1 MTRGSRPERRVCALC
16 GTVYVVIVPAGVKPH
31 ANDNLCGVCL
41 MLPKPP
47 VAPYEGRHGDR
58 PRRTGDEPEEPEGT
72 TA

>member
-1 MTRGSRPERRVCALC
+1 M
-16 GTVYVVIVPAGVKPH
+16 YVVIVPAGVKPH

-47 VAPYEGRHGDR
+47 VAPYERRHGDR
-58 PRRTGDEPEEPEGT
+58 PRRAGDEPEEPEGT